1 VVGESHCFWKGSD
14 AGEFLGTKNIPTT
27 QKTKRGKDENLNSK
41 LTGAQS
47 HGHLGAGGLPW
58 CFSEVEEV
66 AHCWGVLTMGGRCG
80 KMENG
85 NKGMVAVLNRK
96 AVRVKRRG
104 NGGNCRRRS

>member
-1 VVGESHCFWKGSD
+1 VANQAEAHVGLAWDDDENLQDKAPIEQEGKISIFHVNQGEEELLVVGESHCFWKGSD

-66 AHCWGVLTMGGRCG
+66 AHC
-80 KMENG
+80 
-85 NKGMVAVLNRK
+85 
-96 AVRVKRRG
+96 
-104 NGGNCRRRS
+104 